1 LPTIGVA
8 VGVRV
13 GGTGVSLAGMPV
25 AGGEMVTPDGGTV
38 GVPVMG
44 DGVTLV
50 MGTGVASGVTLG
62 LPNVQARLT
71 MIIPMNV
78 DKRM

>member
-1 LPTIGVA
+1 VPTIGVA

-25 AGGEMVTPDGGTV
+25 AGGDTVTPDGGTV
-38 GVPVMG
+38 GVPVVG
-44 DGVTLV
+44 EGVTLV
-50 MGTGVASGVTLG
+50 MGTAVASGVTLG
-62 LPNVQARLT
+62 LPSVQARLI
-71 MIIPMNV
+71 MIIPMNA